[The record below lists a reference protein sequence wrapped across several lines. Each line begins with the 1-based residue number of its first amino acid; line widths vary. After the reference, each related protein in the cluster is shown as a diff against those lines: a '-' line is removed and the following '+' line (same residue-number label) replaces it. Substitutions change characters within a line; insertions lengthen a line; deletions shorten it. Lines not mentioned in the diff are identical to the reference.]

1 MPYPTP
7 LAHTC
12 GASGAFGGKNAG
24 RGGGAV
30 IAGPLGT
37 AGAAT
42 AWMASILALGF
53 TCSKKNQFRASS
65 GNVCIYWCT
74 CMYIYTN
81 LQMLYYIYTCIYI
94 YIYICT
100 YTETRYASHDGR
112 FKKTIKN
119 IRSAKWVS
127 SARGQLE

>member
-53 TCSKKNQFRASS
+53 TSSKKSFQSIQRK
-65 GNVCIYWCT
+65 
-74 CMYIYTN
+74 CMYILVYVYVYIYIY

-94 YIYICT
+94 YMYV
-100 YTETRYASHDGR
+100 H
-112 FKKTIKN
+112 
-119 IRSAKWVS
+119 
-127 SARGQLE
+127 